1 MKADREAGGQDTG
14 GALTDSEW
22 EKLGRLQAQWDKER
36 AERLMERDV
45 LKRSMVLWTKDSMNR

>member
-1 MKADREAGGQDTG
+1 M
-14 GALTDSEW
+14 TDSEW